1 MTRRA
6 NKGLI
11 PPQSA
16 LDNPEYLN
24 RWTSMLVKA
33 VGKREARTIRDDYL
47 ALSESTDV
55 PEYDRGLAAQR
66 AKSLTKYM

>member
-1 MTRRA
+1 
-6 NKGLI
+6 
-11 PPQSA
+11 
-16 LDNPEYLN
+16 
-24 RWTSMLVKA
+24 MLVKA